1 MSTQIDN
8 FLRKSNVVVTEVMYM
23 THDER
28 KTCLH
33 LTDGRKVE
41 TFHPLKRVIE
51 AFPVGSFEVI
61 NKGIAIAPCFV
72 ERAQYNVF
80 RMKDGVEFHGR
91 ARKKKDELCSQ
102 VLMNGK
108 RGLEWAQFSI
118 LDNLP
123 IAFCI
128 IELVVDENKHGID
141 FIFRYCNKEMEV
153 LEGKPISEMINKSF
167 YEIFKDGDQ
176 KWLVIYADVAV
187 NGVTKVIEDYSPE
200 IGAKLKI
207 YCYQPKPNF
216 CACALTVI

>member
-8 FLRKSNVVVTEVMYM
+8 FLRKSNVNVTEVMYM
-23 THDER
+23 TRIGR

-33 LTDGRKVE
+33 LEGGREVE

-51 AFPVGSFEVI
+51 AFPIGSFEII

-80 RMKDGVEFHGR
+80 RMKDGTEFHGR
-91 ARKKKDELCSQ
+91 ARKKKNEPGST
-102 VLMNGK
+102 VLTSG
-108 RGLEWAQFSI
+108 RHGLEWAQFSI

-128 IELVVDENKHGID
+128 IELVFDKSNNQID
-141 FIFRYCNKEMEV
+141 FIFRYCNKEMGV
-153 LEGKPISEMINKSF
+153 LEKRPFDEMINKSF
-167 YEIFKDGDQ
+167 YENFTNGDE
-176 KWLVIYADVAV
+176 KWLGIYADVAI
-187 NGVTKVIEDYSPE
+187 NGVTQVVEDYSPKV
-200 IGAKLKI
+200 GAKVRI